1 MLLSD
6 VDLSLIVDNKIVGSD
21 KHTGALTPPS
31 TGYIKGSIHYD
42 GEDLDVMKS
51 ILTGDYIIS
60 MKYTFPLSSFS
71 GLYVKINQNG
81 LTNVKTSAF
90 KKFATSIKKEAGG
103 ILFWKY
109 SSEVAST
116 SASEKFSSDQNTSLD
131 TTTNIVMVDP
141 DPELQAE
148 LEKVLGFS
156 QTTQAALVAKH
167 TAAANQ
173 TSSDDLADLH
183 PKYASAVAAK
193 DIDAQI
199 DVLKAVA
206 ALSAGDIMG
215 FLANGLAFNKSST
228 SSNFNYYSS
237 SNVTVDTAYEQE
249 FNKTLI
255 KNSRIVGELRSGPFT
270 QEAKAQNDAYI
281 ARLGMGLQNAADPA
295 FAHSLYFFEAIK
307 TNKLDLFWRLIIS
320 NKSVINYQTL
330 NVHEEMMTPHAY
342 AGFKNRD
349 KMVAILEHLG
359 ADE

>member
-1 MLLSD
+1 
-6 VDLSLIVDNKIVGSD
+6 
-21 KHTGALTPPS
+21 
-31 TGYIKGSIHYD
+31 
-42 GEDLDVMKS
+42 
-51 ILTGDYIIS
+51 
-60 MKYTFPLSSFS
+60 
-71 GLYVKINQNG
+71 
-81 LTNVKTSAF
+81 
-90 KKFATSIKKEAGG
+90 
-103 ILFWKY
+103 
-109 SSEVAST
+109 
-116 SASEKFSSDQNTSLD
+116 
-131 TTTNIVMVDP
+131 MVDP

-183 PKYASAVAAK
+183 SKYASAVAAK

-206 ALSAGDIMG
+206 LLSAGDIMG

-237 SNVTVDTAYEQE
+237 SNVTVDTAYEQN

-255 KNSRIVGELRSGPFT
+255 KNSRIVGELRNGPFT

-281 ARLGMGLQNAADPA
+281 ARLGMGLQYAADPA
-295 FAHSLYFFEAIK
+295 LAHSLYFFKAIE

-320 NKSVINYQTL
+320 DESVINYQAP
-330 NVHEEMMTPHAY
+330 NVYNKMMTPHAY